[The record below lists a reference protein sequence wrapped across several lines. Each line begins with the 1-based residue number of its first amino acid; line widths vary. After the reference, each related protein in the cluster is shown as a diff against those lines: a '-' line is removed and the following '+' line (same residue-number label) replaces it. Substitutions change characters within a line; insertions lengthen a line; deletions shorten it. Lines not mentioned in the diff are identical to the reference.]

1 MIRPWDG
8 RGRNRALQ
16 AYDRHAI
23 SMLDLYSLW
32 QELQARTFSR
42 VMARSF
48 LSCGEGTRL
57 VPPLEVYG
65 PKRISIGKHVHVG
78 PGSWFYTANEQ
89 ARLEI
94 GDGTRM
100 SGLCV
105 LSAAARVRLGRAV
118 LLGRNVYVADHTHGV
133 ERAGVAVFEQD
144 LEKVSPVEIGDRA
157 WLGQNVVILPGVTVG
172 AGAVVGANSVVG
184 SDVAPRT
191 VVVGA
196 PARKVRELPS

>member
-1 MIRPWDG
+1 MMLG
-8 RGRNRALQ
+8 
-16 AYDRHAI
+16 AYNLWRELHARI
-23 SMLDLYSLW
+23 
-32 QELQARTFSR
+32 FSTM
-42 VMARSF
+42 VARSF

-57 VPPLEVYG
+57 VPPIEVYG
-65 PKRISIGKHVHVG
+65 PKRIVIGERVHVG
-78 PGSWFYTANEQ
+78 AGSWFHTADEH

-105 LSAAARVRLGRAV
+105 LSAAERVRLGRAV

-133 ERAGVAVFEQD
+133 GLAGVPVYEQE
-144 LEKVSPVEIGDRA
+144 LEKVMPVEIGDGA

-184 SDVAPRT
+184 SDVPPRT

-196 PARKVRELPS
+196 PARVVRELPGSA

>member
-1 MIRPWDG
+1 MF
-8 RGRNRALQ
+8 
-16 AYDRHAI
+16 
-23 SMLDLYSLW
+23 DLYGLW
-32 QELQARTFSR
+32 RDLHSRAFSR
-42 VMARSF
+42 AMASSF

-65 PKRISIGKHVHVG
+65 PKHVSLGRNVHVG
-78 PGSWFYTANEQ
+78 PGSWFYTANEY

-105 LSAAARVRLGRAV
+105 LSAADRVTLGRDV
-118 LLGRNVYVADHTHGV
+118 LLGRNVYIADHSHGV
-133 ERAGVAVFEQD
+133 ELADVPVYEQE
-144 LEKVSPVEIGDRA
+144 LERIEPVVIGDRA

-172 AGAVVGANSVVG
+172 AGAVVGANSVV
-184 SDVAPRT
+184 SVDVPPRT

-196 PARKVRELPS
+196 PARVVRELPA